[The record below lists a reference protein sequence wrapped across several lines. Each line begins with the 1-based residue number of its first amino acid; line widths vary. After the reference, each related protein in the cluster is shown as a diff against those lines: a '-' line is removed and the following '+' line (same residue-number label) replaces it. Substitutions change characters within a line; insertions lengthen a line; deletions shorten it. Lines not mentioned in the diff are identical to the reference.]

1 MNTKNS
7 KKILSTTAFAAI
19 IVLFA
24 FTVMCAS
31 VSAQPYPGID
41 IVKTASPTE
50 GAPSTDVTF
59 TITVNNIGDCTLDPV
74 KVVDTLPAGMSYVT
88 AGTSPAPSSVVGN
101 TITWD
106 NVGPLNSGDS
116 TTITLVAHIDSG
128 ASGTLTDSVTAT
140 GTPPAGDDV
149 TDTATADVTA
159 LAPGI
164 SVEKTASPTEGAP
177 STDVTFTITVNNI
190 GDCTLDPV
198 KVVDTLPAGM
208 SYVTAGTSPAPSSV
222 VGNTI
227 TWDNVGPLNSG
238 DSTTITLVA
247 HIDSGASGTLTDS
260 VTATGTPPAGDDVTD
275 TATADVTALAPGISV
290 EKTASPTEGAPSTDV
305 TFTITVNNIGDCT
318 LDPVKVVDTL
328 PAGMSYVT
336 AGTSP
341 APSSVVGNTI
351 TWDNVGPL
359 NSGDSTTITL
369 VAHIDSGASGTL
381 TDSVTATGTPPA
393 GDDVTATGTADVKT
407 LVPDIEVI
415 KTAAPSEG
423 IPCTDVTFTI
433 KVKNTGD
440 CTLDPVKVVDT
451 LPAGMSY
458 VSSSPAGSAVGD
470 TITWANVGAL
480 ASGASTTITLVA
492 HIEEGATETLTNE
505 LTASGTPPAG
515 DDVTDIATATVVRLD
530 LWNEIN
536 DGLDDLI
543 AKVNAADITPDP
555 IKTLLV
561 NKLKRAKAF
570 KERAKI
576 AYEAGDKGRAKK
588 YLGKSKRQV
597 ESFEDRVQ
605 ITDGISPADKESF
618 LEDSAT
624 IKEKIDTLL
633 PLTSTPNPTPESTP
647 EPTPEPTPS
656 PTPTPTPTPITNK
669 PPVADPDGPYTGT
682 EGALMTFAGSC
693 SYDPDGSIVSY
704 EWDFG
709 DGATGTGVSPTHTYA
724 QEGVYPVTLIVTDN
738 DGATD
743 TKSTTAAVDD
753 TEPVAGFT
761 AIPTSGY
768 EPLSVDF
775 TGTSTSYDGIT
786 AWEWDFGDGES
797 SSDRNPTHVYDE
809 DGSFTVMLTVSES
822 DGDSDTERKPNYISV
837 IDPWNEINEELDDLI
852 AKVNAADIT
861 PNPTKTRLVNN
872 LKRAKAFKERAKEA
886 HEAGDNGRA
895 KKYLGKSKNQVESFE
910 DRVQITGGI
919 SQADK
924 NSFLAKSSSIKAKID
939 NLIGKL

>member
-1 MNTKNS
+1 
-7 KKILSTTAFAAI
+7 
-19 IVLFA
+19 
-24 FTVMCAS
+24 
-31 VSAQPYPGID
+31 
-41 IVKTASPTE
+41 
-50 GAPSTDVTF
+50 VTF

-74 KVVDTLPAGMSYVT
+74 KVVDMLPAGMSYVAT
-88 AGTSPAPSSVVGN
+88 GTSPAPSSAVGN

-106 NVGPLNSGDS
+106 NVGPLNSG
-116 TTITLVAHIDSG
+116 A
-128 ASGTLTDSVTAT
+128 
-140 GTPPAGDDV
+140 
-149 TDTATADVTA
+149 
-159 LAPGI
+159 
-164 SVEKTASPTEGAP
+164 
-177 STDVTFTITVNNI
+177 
-190 GDCTLDPV
+190 
-198 KVVDTLPAGM
+198 
-208 SYVTAGTSPAPSSV
+208 
-222 VGNTI
+222 
-227 TWDNVGPLNSG
+227 
-238 DSTTITLVA
+238 
-247 HIDSGASGTLTDS
+247 
-260 VTATGTPPAGDDVTD
+260 
-275 TATADVTALAPGISV
+275 
-290 EKTASPTEGAPSTDV
+290 
-305 TFTITVNNIGDCT
+305 
-318 LDPVKVVDTL
+318 
-328 PAGMSYVT
+328 
-336 AGTSP
+336 
-341 APSSVVGNTI
+341 
-351 TWDNVGPL
+351 
-359 NSGDSTTITL
+359 STTITL

-451 LPAGMSY
+451 LPEGMSY
-458 VSSSPAGSAVGD
+458 VSSSPAGSAVGN

-480 ASGASTTITLVA
+480 ASGASATITLVA

-515 DDVTDIATATVVRLD
+515 DDVTDIATATVDRLD

-536 DGLDDLI
+536 DGLDALI
-543 AKVNAADITPDP
+543 AEVNAADITPDP

-576 AYEAGDKGRAKK
+576 SYEAGDNGRAEK

-618 LEDSAT
+618 LKDSAT

-633 PLTSTPNPTPESTP
+633 PLTSTQNPTP

-656 PTPTPTPTPITNK
+656 PTPTPTPTPVTNK

-709 DGATGTGVSPTHTYA
+709 DGATGAGVSPTHRYA
-724 QEGVYPVTLIVTDN
+724 QEGVYPVTLTVTDN

-761 AIPTSGY
+761 ATPTSGY

-775 TGTSTSYDGIT
+775 TDTSTSYDGIT
-786 AWEWDFGDGES
+786 AWGWDFGDGES

-809 DGSFTVMLTVSES
+809 DGSFTVTLAVSES

-895 KKYLGKSKNQVESFE
+895 KKYLRKAKDQVESFE

-919 SQADK
+919 SQTDR
-924 NSFLAKSSSIKAKID
+924 NSFLAKSGSIKEKVD